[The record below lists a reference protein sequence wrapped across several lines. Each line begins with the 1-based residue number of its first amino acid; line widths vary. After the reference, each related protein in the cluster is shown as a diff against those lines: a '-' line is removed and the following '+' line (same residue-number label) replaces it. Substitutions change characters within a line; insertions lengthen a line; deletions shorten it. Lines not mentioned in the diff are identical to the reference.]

1 MIVVIVLLALIIC
14 SFFEYS
20 KIQDLKAANI
30 MYQTELSNNQQT
42 VYVATDLINAGDIVT
57 DTGENANVEP
67 RRYIPAWNLTITLRR
82 VR

>member
-1 MIVVIVLLALIIC
+1 MKRKKRNRMLIMIVVIVLLALIIC

-42 VYVATDLINAGDIVT
+42 
-57 DTGENANVEP
+57 E
-67 RRYIPAWNLTITLRR
+67 
-82 VR
+82 